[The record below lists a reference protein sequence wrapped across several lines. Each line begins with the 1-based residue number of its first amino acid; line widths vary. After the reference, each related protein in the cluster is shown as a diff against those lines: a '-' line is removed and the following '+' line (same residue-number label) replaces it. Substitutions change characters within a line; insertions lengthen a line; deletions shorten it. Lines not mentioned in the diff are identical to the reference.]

1 LYNKVKILLA
11 NYNSYKT
18 EKELNLSIE
27 KETKKAKNLAQ
38 KYSKEKRFENI
49 QGII

>member
-1 LYNKVKILLA
+1 LYNKIKTLLTD
-11 NYNSYKT
+11 YNSHKT
-18 EKELNLSIE
+18 EQSLNLSIE

-49 QGII
+49 QEII